1 MSEKLDKS
9 LFKLASDRKFGY
21 DAPFQTKPIGYYK
34 DAWNRFKKNKASLV
48 AGIILIILI
57 IMAII
62 GPIIKPDN
70 FRKNHVMHA
79 QRLSSTYTE
88 LPPYIKGLEWIPL
101 FDGKRTIVTSNLYTI
116 QKLTDPEV
124 VEKYGKILYTDLE
137 KLKPAADGTYTIRV
151 QFYNYVN
158 YRFSNDM
165 LTSLTTEELQQAYE
179 TQGHE
184 GVGRLVTGEERVYRD
199 AETGALLPN
208 RTHRV
213 YLEYFDFLDEVL
225 DYRPEYWF
233 GSNANGY
240 DWFTLLWRGARVS
253 LIVAFV
259 VASINIIIGM
269 IVGSIS
275 GYYGGRTDL
284 IIQRIIEIL
293 AGIPFLAL
301 ISLLVLRFGSSVF
314 IVILAFTLT
323 GWLGIQGTTRT
334 QFYRYKGREYVLAAR
349 TLGANDFRIMTKHI
363 LPNAIGTLITSFVLY
378 VPGVIFTESTYAYL
392 GIINYTNLTSV
403 GRMLADSQARLRDS
417 TSLAFLILFPALFVS
432 LLMLS
437 FNLFGNGLRDAFNP
451 SLRGVE

>member
-1 MSEKLDKS
+1 MSEKQLDKN
-9 LFKLASDRKFGY
+9 LFKLASGRDFGH

-48 AGIILIILI
+48 AGIILLTLI
-57 IMAII
+57 FMSII
-62 GPIIKPDN
+62 GPLIRPDN
-70 FRKNHVMHA
+70 FRKKHVMHA
-79 QRLSSTYTE
+79 QRLSNTYTE
-88 LPPYIKGLEWIPL
+88 LPPYIKALSWIPL
-101 FDGKRTIVTSNLYTI
+101 FDGKRTIVTSNAYAL
-116 QKLTDPEV
+116 QQLDNPEIIDR
-124 VEKYGKILYTDLE
+124 YGKILYTNLDT
-137 KLKPAADGTYTIRV
+137 LKPAADSTYKVRV

-158 YRFSNDM
+158 YKLSNEP
-165 LTSLTTEELQQAYE
+165 TTLTTEELQAAYDA
-179 TQGHE
+179 QGVE
-184 GVGRLVTGEERVYRD
+184 GLGRMVTKEVRVYKEAD
-199 AETGALLPN
+199 GSLTPGQS
-208 RTHRV
+208 HRV
-213 YLEYFDFLDEVL
+213 HIEYFDFLDEVL
-225 DYRPEYWF
+225 DFKPEYWF
-233 GSNANGY
+233 GVNGNGY
-240 DWFTLLWRGARVS
+240 DWFTLLWSGARVS

-259 VASINIIIGM
+259 VASVNIIIGL

-301 ISLLVLRFGSSVF
+301 ISLLVLRFGSSIF

-349 TLGANDFRIMTKHI
+349 TLGASDFRIMTKHI

-378 VPGVIFTESTYAYL
+378 IPSVIFTESTFSYL
-392 GIINYTNLTSV
+392 GIINYTNMTSV
-403 GRMLADSQARLRDS
+403 GRMLADAQSRLRDS
-417 TSLAFLILFPALFVS
+417 TSLAFLMLFPAVFVS